1 MLLSQVLPYSVCK
14 SGNKIVIEQNAQ
26 TISIVLNV
34 VPQVSSFPAWIHK
47 SHKIC
52 QVFASYFF

>member
-26 TISIVLNV
+26 TISIVLNELKEKG
-34 VPQVSSFPAWIHK
+34 FLH
-47 SHKIC
+47 C
-52 QVFASYFF
+52 NEGE